1 MPTIVVVGMQW
12 GDEAK
17 GKIVDVLSR
26 DANVCARYNGG
37 PNAGHKI
44 VFDGQTFV
52 HHVVPSGVHNP
63 DTLCLICDG
72 VVVDPKELT
81 EELDGLEKR
90 GISLRN
96 LKISQAAHVIMPYH
110 KMIERAQ
117 EARMGGEKIGTT
129 LRGIGPCY
137 ADKASRWSAIRIG
150 DLVHPDIF
158 RHKLPPI
165 LAHYNSMLECVFGSE
180 PLDLA
185 SVLEEYDA
193 YARRLAPYVAD
204 TSALMQDAVEANH
217 RVVFEGGQGSM
228 LDIDMGTYPYVSS
241 SHPIAAG
248 ACLGTGIGPRDITTV
263 IGVVKAYTSR
273 VGAGPFPTE
282 MHGDLAV
289 TLREKG
295 REYGSTTG
303 RPRRVGWMDGPA
315 LTFAAR
321 ANSVSTITLQ
331 SLDVLSDFP
340 VVKVGRGYRV
350 DGREYD
356 RLPADRT
363 LLDRAEPIFEEFEGW
378 TGDITGAKTV
388 EELPDNCRRYIAAV
402 EKIVRVPVAV
412 ASVGPGR
419 DQTIWTDDG
428 KRIVW

>member
-1 MPTIVVVGMQW
+1 MQW